1 MDDITTHTPCVLHV
15 PLQSNITQEI
25 ARNVAHPICAGQ
37 TIHGV
42 PLPADHSRV
51 EVEDV
56 PSQYRCYVLQFPLE
70 EGVDTL
76 SAALHNLIVW
86 PKRYIVITNDGA
98 GDPSADDSSL
108 SNGRGHSSP
117 RQRSPSLPPRQKTPN
132 QPQPSQKTPSTGPIR
147 KKTPTPSAS
156 QMSGSSSMERL
167 PHSKSKLVPNPTTSL
182 PKKVSGSITSL
193 LGPKKPEERKIP
205 IPKKVIEHFIKC
217 AQPRLPPKP
226 ISDFRRTLEK
236 SEMQSRSR
244 ELFLDK
250 KASDEAAFCKSVD
263 LKSLDDIDNLD
274 KAEVVLSSNMDDPW
288 CSTQKLNG

>member
-1 MDDITTHTPCVLHV
+1 M
-15 PLQSNITQEI
+15 
-25 ARNVAHPICAGQ
+25 
-37 TIHGV
+37 
-42 PLPADHSRV
+42 
-51 EVEDV
+51 EDV

-132 QPQPSQKTPSTGPIR
+132 QPQPSQKSPSTGPIR